1 MFEKA
6 RMEAFSDGLFAVVL
20 TIMVLDLKT
29 SVEADGSWADITA
42 PEVTNTFLAYVLSF
56 AFGCLYWTNHTYVL
70 HNAPHVTHAIMW
82 TNSFVLFT
90 LTLMPFCTR
99 WMAQFPS
106 ATAPTCMYAIL
117 CTVTCA
123 SALLLQTLVVKQLP
137 EGDAAGLALFQDK
150 RGPIAGVLNIAAIPL
165 ALWSPWVARTALII
179 VFAMWVLP
187 HNALEAAI
195 KAHDESAGAATGS
208 VNGHGHGD
216 DAYAAIGMKP
226 SPAAAHH

>member
-29 SVEADGSWADITA
+29 GVEANGSWADITA

-56 AFGCLYWTNHTYVL
+56 AFGCLYWTNHTYLL
-70 HNAPHVTHAIMW
+70 HIAPHVTHAIMW

-106 ATAPTCMYAIL
+106 ATSPTCMYAIL
-117 CTVTCA
+117 CTVTGA
-123 SALLLQTLVVKQLP
+123 STLLLQVLVVKQLP
-137 EGDAAGLALFQDK
+137 EGDSAGQALSQDK
-150 RGPIAGVLNIAAIPL
+150 RGPISGVLNMVAIPL
-165 ALWSPWVARTALII
+165 ALWSPWVARAALIL
-179 VFAMWVLP
+179 VLAMWALP

-195 KAHDESAGAATGS
+195 TAHDESGAAS
-208 VNGHGHGD
+208 VNGHRLGD
-216 DAYAAIGMKP
+216 DAYSAIGMKP
-226 SPAAAHH
+226 SPAASHRSG